1 MGEGGRER
9 RMGARGLE
17 DGGGGGGRGT
27 RIVIFCAS
35 WLSHLNPG
43 KRTADVSLYIN
54 GT

>member
-1 MGEGGRER
+1 MER
-9 RMGARGLE
+9 RMGARRLGGGL
-17 DGGGGGGRGT
+17 GGGGRGT

-35 WLSHLNPG
+35 WLSHLNPE